1 MSHLSRVCNNLF
13 FRLFEVRFQ
22 ALELS
27 RGRLLASLDILWLTS
42 FWCYDLQNP
51 SCFEL
56 EGSLDLF
63 VVPMTRFILLVENS
77 QLFLIAG
84 EIIFVILWHTEWICS
99 FAFFLFD
106 FLKIEMKAALVR
118 LTWLTKGRIEP
129 LSDTEVKNWLGMLS
143 LGINERLGKGWVLSE
158 WREFLSLLTLRIFQI
173 ESKVGQAFWALNAP
187 NRLLWIKYK
196 LFSWF
201 DRILALLIG

>member
-84 EIIFVILWHTEWICS
+84 EIIFVIL
-99 FAFFLFD
+99 
-106 FLKIEMKAALVR
+106 
-118 LTWLTKGRIEP
+118 
-129 LSDTEVKNWLGMLS
+129 
-143 LGINERLGKGWVLSE
+143 
-158 WREFLSLLTLRIFQI
+158 
-173 ESKVGQAFWALNAP
+173 
-187 NRLLWIKYK
+187 
-196 LFSWF
+196 
-201 DRILALLIG
+201 